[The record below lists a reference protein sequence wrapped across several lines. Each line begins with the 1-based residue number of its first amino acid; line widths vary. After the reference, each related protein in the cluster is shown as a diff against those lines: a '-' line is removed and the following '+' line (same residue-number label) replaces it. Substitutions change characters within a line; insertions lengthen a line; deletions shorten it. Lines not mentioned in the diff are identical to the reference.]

1 MLDSHEILRHHGH
14 MTISPLTVA
23 ANRTARLVREATT
36 PVYSTTTP
44 EREHLMVVEMDEEYY
59 GRHWS
64 RPMPESEVAAYID
77 SFPERSYEISDIDH
91 AARCWCQR

>member
-1 MLDSHEILRHHGH
+1 
-14 MTISPLTVA
+14 MTISPAQVA
-23 ANRTARLVREATT
+23 ANRTARLVRENS
-36 PVYSTTTP
+36 PVLRYSTTTP
-44 EREHLMVVEMDEEYY
+44 KREHLMVVEMDEEYY